1 MHQNVSIKLYLKIK
15 AMKRIIIAK
24 AQKSNSTLVKLKLE
38 YMEHRLVHGYNHRMH
53 CFRFWTVI

>member
-24 AQKSNSTLVKLKLE
+24 ARKSNSTLVKLKLE
-38 YMEHRLVHGYNHRMH
+38 YLEHRMQRNLLDKKCKENEKG
-53 CFRFWTVI
+53 